1 MKDKLYV
8 FLFISVIGS
17 VINAQLP
24 EKVSPDVY
32 KVLLENEDVKVLEV
46 TFKPGQSDNFHKHNV
61 MTFYAVQGGS
71 LQVTSP
77 DGTTWTQQTSGLE
90 QSLESPHD
98 NFKGIAHG
106 NGLFVVVAIS
116 DGTIF
121 TSMDGIIWTSQTSGT
136 TNNFENSRYLF
147 SQSMAFARRKYE
159 ISRLG

>member
-1 MKDKLYV
+1 MKDKLHV

-77 DGTTWTQQTSGLE
+77 DGTIRENIFPSGRTGH
-90 QSLESPHD
+90 S
-98 NFKGIAHG
+98 N
-106 NGLFVVVAIS
+106 
-116 DGTIF
+116 T
-121 TSMDGIIWTSQTSGT
+121 MT
-136 TNNFENSRYLF
+136 THQVKNIGKNTVKVILVEHKKLKPIKN
-147 SQSMAFARRKYE
+147 
-159 ISRLG
+159 